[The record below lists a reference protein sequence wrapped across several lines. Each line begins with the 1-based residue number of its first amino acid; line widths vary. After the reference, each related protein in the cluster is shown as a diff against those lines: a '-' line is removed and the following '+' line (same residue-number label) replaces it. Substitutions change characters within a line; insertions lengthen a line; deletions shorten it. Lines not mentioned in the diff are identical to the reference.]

1 MLRRIVTVAIMA
13 AIPAVAS
20 AQDAENGK
28 SVFKKCAACH
38 QFGKNAVGPDLK
50 GVVGRKAGTVAGY
63 AYSEPMKASGL
74 TWDEATLGEYIADP
88 KTKVPKNKMI
98 FVGIK
103 DEAER
108 KDVIAYL
115 ATQK

>member
-1 MLRRIVTVAIMA
+1 MFRLFVTAAIMA

-20 AQDAENGK
+20 AQDSENGK

-38 QFGKNAVGPDLK
+38 AFGKNAVGPDLK
-50 GVVGRKAGTVAGY
+50 GVVGRKAGTHEGY
-63 AYSEPMKASGL
+63 AYSEAMKGSGL
-74 TWDEATLGEYIADP
+74 TWDEATLSEYIADP

-98 FVGIK
+98 FAGVK

-108 KDVIAYL
+108 KDLIAYL